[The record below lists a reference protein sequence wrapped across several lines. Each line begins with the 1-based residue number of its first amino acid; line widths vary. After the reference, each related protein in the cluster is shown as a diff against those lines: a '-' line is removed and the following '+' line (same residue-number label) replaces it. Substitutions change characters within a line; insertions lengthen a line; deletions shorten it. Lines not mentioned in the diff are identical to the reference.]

1 MGTDAVRL
9 IPLLALAAM
18 WAMPAH
24 AQQGA
29 QPEGGREDTRRVDIT
44 PYIEVSQVVL
54 AELSPGDEVLTY
66 TQVAA
71 GIDATVTGRNN
82 GGSLS
87 LRYERN
93 IGYDADTLDSDT
105 ISGVA
110 RGYLSIVPRS
120 VTLQAG
126 ALASRTRVDGSGG
139 TSINPLV
146 NQDAESRIFAAY
158 AGPQVTTRAGDVQ
171 VNALGQVGYTRLES
185 PDAIA
190 TPAGSQ
196 PIDLFDDSVTYRG
209 EVHLATRPGE
219 PLPVGLGVGGG
230 FFQEDISNLD
240 QRVRDMHVRADVTV
254 PVSATLAV
262 VGGIGYEDVEISS
275 RDAVRDANGLPVVGR
290 NGRFLTDKGDP
301 RQIAFD
307 VDGLIWDAGVIWRPS
322 RRTALEAH
330 VGRRYDSTTYYGSFA
345 WAPDSRSSVNISAYD
360 GVTGFGGLLT
370 SSLAALPT
378 SFEASRNALTGDF
391 SGCVAGDS
399 GASCLGVFG
408 SVRSAT
414 FRGRGVQA
422 SYSRQAGRY
431 SGAIAVGYDRRRFIA
446 APGTVLAAANGTIDE
461 SYYITTTASG
471 ELGRNASFTVNSYV
485 TWFDNGFAN
494 GGNVTAMGS
503 SAAYNRSIT
512 PRLSARAAIAL
523 DYLDSDLSAD
533 DIKAASA
540 LLGLRY
546 DF

>member
-93 IGYDADTLDSDT
+93 IGYDGDTLDSDT

-330 VGRRYDSTTYYGSFA
+330 VGRRYDSTTYYGSFS

-391 SGCVAGDS
+391 SGCVAGES